1 MIKSSALGKQHQLWR
16 APGPQR
22 EGLQT
27 QLCPGL
33 LIRPC
38 SLLEVPVRLQI
49 FSTSANAEKKQT
61 HRSDTTDTQTTP
73 ARCREH
79 AREVRGQR
87 DFEDRHAWHHVS
99 ASNTQYNTGNILYT
113 NGSYCKLLV
122 SLLWKANMTFSM
134 FKSYNLQFKLYNR
147 SPLKLLHMMN
157 CGIHLVAC
165 SEWLGVL
172 IPFK

>member
-1 MIKSSALGKQHQLWR
+1 MYLFDLCWSLEDKTLVVFQWSVQDRDMIKSSALGKQHQLWR

-49 FSTSANAEKKQT
+49 FSTSASAEKKQT

-73 ARCREH
+73 ARCREC
-79 AREVRGQR
+79 AREVRGQH
-87 DFEDRHAWHHVS
+87 DFKDRHAWHQGS
-99 ASNTQYNTGNILYT
+99 ALNTQSNAGNTLCKHMVDILQT
-113 NGSYCKLLV
+113 SGIIVVEWDISCKYDFFHV
-122 SLLWKANMTFSM
+122 
-134 FKSYNLQFKLYNR
+134 
-147 SPLKLLHMMN
+147 
-157 CGIHLVAC
+157 
-165 SEWLGVL
+165 
-172 IPFK
+172 